1 MEVGHYLTGELNLSD
16 PASEMVGGV
25 GRSAYSILYST
36 EFIPRTISLPV
47 NADEAMRAVR
57 SNDPLI
63 GDNRIYLHGVVRYL
77 DIFGVEGL
85 QPERRYE
92 FCFVY
97 HPERD
102 PTGSERGCEKYNKP
116 G

>member
-1 MEVGHYLTGELNLSD
+1 LTGELMLPDVTSGNVSPVD
-16 PASEMVGGV
+16 HFEE
-25 GRSAYSILYST
+25 SILYNT
-36 EFIPRTISLPV
+36 ESIPRTISMPQ
-47 NADEAMRAVR
+47 ADEAMRAVW
-57 SNDPLI
+57 SKDPLI

-77 DIFGVEGL
+77 DVFGIEGL

-102 PTGSERGCEKYNKP
+102 AIGSERGCEKYNKP